1 MPSLWWWIA
10 VSKSSDRY
18 VGLVSLI
25 YIIHISYFIYLDIE
39 DLITLL
45 PGSETKKI
53 EIFSTTER
61 CPLKPT
67 VIYHEVGIIP
77 INKIIA
83 EVETTSAG
91 AVGSQESFM
100 VNLETS
106 TFFHL

>member
-18 VGLVSLI
+18 VGLVSLF

-45 PGSETKKI
+45 PESETQKI

-106 TFFHL
+106 SFFHL